1 MGHVPKRPFHA
12 QLAFSP
18 KENTLGVGFKVRRPP
33 AKQQC
38 PQSQR
43 QPRASMALGVKQTN
57 WECGVLPEQSFPL
70 QNAAPG
76 SEFCAV
82 AEISPSRVPP

>member
-43 QPRASMALGVKQTN
+43 QAIAFFALGVQR
-57 WECGVLPEQSFPL
+57 
-70 QNAAPG
+70 A
-76 SEFCAV
+76 
-82 AEISPSRVPP
+82 R